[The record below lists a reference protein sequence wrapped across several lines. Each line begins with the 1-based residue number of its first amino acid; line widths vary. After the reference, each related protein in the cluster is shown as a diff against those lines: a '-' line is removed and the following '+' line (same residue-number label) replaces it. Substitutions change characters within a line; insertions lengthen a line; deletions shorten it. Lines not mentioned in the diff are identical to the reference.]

1 MTTENH
7 LPWENSENKPKVELE
22 TKNSE
27 QWPRPQGCK
36 LLKLWVDTNY
46 FACTRGELLVNIIRQ
61 I

>member
-7 LPWENSENKPKVELE
+7 LPWEHSENKLKVELE
-22 TKNSE
+22 TKHE
-27 QWPRPQGCK
+27 QWSWPQGRK

-46 FACTRGELLVNIIRQ
+46 FACTQGELLVNIIHK